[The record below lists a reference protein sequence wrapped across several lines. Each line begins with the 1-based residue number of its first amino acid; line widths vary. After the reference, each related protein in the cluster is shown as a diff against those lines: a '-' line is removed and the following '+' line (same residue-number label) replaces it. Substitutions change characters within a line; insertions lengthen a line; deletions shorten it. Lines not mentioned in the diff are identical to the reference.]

1 MRQELQD
8 LRAGFASQKE
18 DLEVHYQKQVD
29 DMFLYDYRCCMKKHG
44 FIHDAPSFP
53 LDDEDEFL
61 GDLAE
66 GGGDVF
72 KGGPYGE

>member
-1 MRQELQD
+1 
-8 LRAGFASQKE
+8 
-18 DLEVHYQKQVD
+18 
-29 DMFLYDYRCCMKKHG
+29 MFLYDYRCCMKKHG